1 MWYDATRG
9 SVGNQIQFPVDVT
22 IITARKRSLRRL
34 CFYTCGSVYG
44 GGGVACMAGG
54 CAWQGA
60 CVAEMGMRVRGC
72 VCGRGAC
79 MAGACR
85 VGAGACMAG
94 GACVAGGG
102 MRAMTDTTAYGQ

>member
-44 GGGVACMAGG
+44 GGGGG
-54 CAWQGA
+54 LH
-60 CVAEMGMRVRGC
+60 
-72 VCGRGAC
+72 GRG
-79 MAGACR
+79 
-85 VGAGACMAG
+85 V
-94 GACVAGGG
+94 CVAGSMCGRDGHACQGVCVWQGG
-102 MRAMTDTTAYGQ
+102 MHGRGVQGGGQGHAWLGGHVWQGEACVP